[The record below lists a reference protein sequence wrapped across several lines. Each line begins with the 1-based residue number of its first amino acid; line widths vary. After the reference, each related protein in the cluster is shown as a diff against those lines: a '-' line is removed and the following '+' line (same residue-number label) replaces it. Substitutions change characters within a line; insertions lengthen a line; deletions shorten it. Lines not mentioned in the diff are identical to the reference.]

1 MHALVVTTQS
11 SIHDPLEAVLREAF
25 PGIVVHRQT
34 SLEGALTHVRRTARM
49 DLVLVDLA
57 LPGCSRL
64 EALTYL
70 RNKLPPCRIVVL
82 SLLDARAQILSA
94 LRAGAAGYLPRGC
107 ARNIMIAALRLVA
120 AGGIYLPPQVLP
132 RQVRVPVSPRQRE
145 VLRLLLKSYSNRRIA
160 AELAISPRSVRQ
172 HTHALFDA
180 FGISS
185 RAQLLATLRTSST
198 R

>member
-1 MHALVVTTQS
+1 VHALVVTTQS
-11 SIHDPLEAVLREAF
+11 SIHDPLGAVLREAF

-107 ARNIMIAALRLVA
+107 ARNIMIAALRLA
-120 AGGIYLPPQVLP
+120 ALGQAAHARVIRCLRHFQP
-132 RQVRVPVSPRQRE
+132 RAASRHFTNQFNPV
-145 VLRLLLKSYSNRRIA
+145 IA
-160 AELAISPRSVRQ
+160 PS
-172 HTHALFDA
+172 
-180 FGISS
+180 
-185 RAQLLATLRTSST
+185 AQ
-198 R
+198 

>member
-1 MHALVVTTQS
+1 VHALVVTTQS
-11 SIHDPLEAVLREAF
+11 SLHDALEGVLREAF
-25 PGIVVHRQT
+25 AGIVVHGEADLQ
-34 SLEGALTHVRRTARM
+34 GALAYVRRTARM
-49 DLVLVDLA
+49 DMVLVDLA
-57 LPGCSRL
+57 LPGCRGV

-70 RNKLPPCRIVVL
+70 RDKLPPCRLVVFAP
-82 SLLDARAQILSA
+82 LDVRAQILSA

-120 AGGIYLPPQVLP
+120 AGGIYLPSKVLP
-132 RQVRVPVSPRQRE
+132 RQVRVPVSERQRE
-145 VLRLLLKSYSNRRIA
+145 VLRLLLKKYSNRRIA
-160 AELAISPRSVRQ
+160 AELAISPRTVRQ

-185 RAQLLATLRTSST
+185 RAQLLATLRTGSS

>member
-1 MHALVVTTQS
+1 VHALIVTTQS
-11 SIHDPLEAVLREAF
+11 AFHDSLGAVLREAF
-25 PGIVVHRQT
+25 AGVVVHGQT
-34 SLEGALTHVRRTARM
+34 NLEGALAYVRRTARM

-57 LPGCSRL
+57 LPGCSGL

-70 RNKLPPCRIVVL
+70 RDKLPPCRIVVFAAP
-82 SLLDARAQILSA
+82 DVRAQILSA
-94 LRAGAAGYLPRGC
+94 LRAGAAGYLPTGC

-120 AGGIYLPPQVLP
+120 AGGIYLPPEVLP
-132 RQVRVPVSPRQRE
+132 RQVRVPVPARERE
-145 VLRLLLKSYSNRRIA
+145 VLRLLLKRYSNRRIA
-160 AELAISPRSVRQ
+160 AELAISPRTVRQ
-172 HTHALFDA
+172 RTHALFDA

>member
-1 MHALVVTTQS
+1 VHALVVTTQS
-11 SIHDPLEAVLREAF
+11 SVHDSLGAVLREAF
-25 PGIVVHRQT
+25 AGIVVHGQT
-34 SLEGALTHVRRTARM
+34 NLEGALTYARRTARM
-49 DLVLVDLA
+49 DLVLADLA
-57 LPGCSRL
+57 LPGCSGL

-70 RNKLPPCRIVVL
+70 HDKLPPCRIVVF
-82 SLLDARAQILSA
+82 SGLDVRAQILSA

-120 AGGIYLPPQVLP
+120 AGGVYLPPEVLP
-132 RQVRVPVSPRQRE
+132 RQVRVPVSARQRE
-145 VLRLLLKSYSNRRIA
+145 VLRLLLKRYSNRRIA
-160 AELAISPRSVRQ
+160 SELAISPRTVRQ

>member
-1 MHALVVTTQS
+1 MHTLIVTTQS
-11 SIHDPLEAVLREAF
+11 SVHDSLGAVLREAF
-25 PGIVVHRQT
+25 AGIVVHGQT
-34 SLEGALTHVRRTARM
+34 NLEDALAYVRRTARM

-57 LPGCSRL
+57 LPGCKGL
-64 EALTYL
+64 EALNYL
-70 RNKLPPCRIVVL
+70 RDKLPPCRIVVFAG
-82 SLLDARAQILSA
+82 LDARAQILSA
-94 LRAGAAGYLPRGC
+94 LRAGAAGYLPSGC

-120 AGGIYLPPQVLP
+120 AGGVYLPPEVLP
-132 RQVRVPVSPRQRE
+132 RQVRVPVSARQRE

-172 HTHALFDA
+172 HTHALFDT

-185 RAQLLATLRTSST
+185 RAQLLATLRTSSS

>member
-1 MHALVVTTQS
+1 VHALVVTTQS
-11 SIHDPLEAVLREAF
+11 FHHDSLGAVLREAF
-25 PGIVVHRQT
+25 ADIVVHGQT
-34 SLEGALTHVRRTARM
+34 NLEGALAHVRRTARM

-57 LPGCSRL
+57 LPGCRGV

-70 RNKLPPCRIVVL
+70 RDKLPPCRIVVF
-82 SLLDARAQILSA
+82 SGLDVRAQILSA

-107 ARNIMIAALRLVA
+107 APNIMVAALRLVG
-120 AGGIYLPPQVLP
+120 AGGIYLPPEVLP
-132 RQVRVPVSPRQRE
+132 RQVRVPVSARQRE
-145 VLRLLLKSYSNRRIA
+145 VLRLLLKRYSNRRIA

>member
-1 MHALVVTTQS
+1 VQALVVTEQPS
-11 SIHDPLEAVLREAF
+11 LHDSLAAVLSEAF
-25 PGIVVHRQT
+25 AGVGVHGQT
-34 SLEGALTHVRRTARM
+34 NLEGAVSHVRRTARM

-57 LPGCSRL
+57 LRGCSGL
-64 EALTYL
+64 EALTHL
-70 RNKLPPCRIVVL
+70 RDKLPPCRIVVF
-82 SLLDARAQILSA
+82 STLDVRAQILAA

-120 AGGIYLPPQVLP
+120 AGGIYLPPEVLP
-132 RQVRVPVSPRQRE
+132 RQVRVPVSARQRE
-145 VLRLLLKSYSNRRIA
+145 VLRLLLKRYSNRRIA
-160 AELAISPRSVRQ
+160 AELAISPRKVRQ
-172 HTHALFDA
+172 HTHALFDT